1 MSHILRSD
9 RLEQARPCFPAIVA
23 AWARLD
29 GVLRYSM
36 AVAGTG
42 SQSSV
47 ARLAMG
53 MIIGRRSLAIMLA
66 EIIASQTAHWAEE
79 TPIGKGL
86 ISAAVILFITDDKT
100 AVSKLCIFRLGKV
113 TGKRNNIVSRG
124 AHHFALA
131 PRDQRLRKSNDN
143 EIYFFV
149 HDIRFQIR

>member
-1 MSHILRSD
+1 
-9 RLEQARPCFPAIVA
+9 
-23 AWARLD
+23 
-29 GVLRYSM
+29 M

-131 PRDQRLRKSNDN
+131 HRDQRLREFNDN

-149 HDIRFQIR
+149 HDIHFQIR

>member
-1 MSHILRSD
+1 
-9 RLEQARPCFPAIVA
+9 
-23 AWARLD
+23 
-29 GVLRYSM
+29 
-36 AVAGTG
+36 
-42 SQSSV
+42 
-47 ARLAMG
+47 MG

-113 TGKRNNIVSRG
+113 TGKRNNIVSRR

>member
-1 MSHILRSD
+1 MRSD

-100 AVSKLCIFRLGKV
+100 AVSKPCI
-113 TGKRNNIVSRG
+113 
-124 AHHFALA
+124 
-131 PRDQRLRKSNDN
+131 
-143 EIYFFV
+143 
-149 HDIRFQIR
+149 